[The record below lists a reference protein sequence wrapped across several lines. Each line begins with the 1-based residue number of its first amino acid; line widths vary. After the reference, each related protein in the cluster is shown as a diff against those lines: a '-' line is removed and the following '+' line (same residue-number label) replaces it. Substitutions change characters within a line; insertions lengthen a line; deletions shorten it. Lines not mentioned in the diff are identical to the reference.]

1 MALQMPPPEGVTW
14 DALQNCWRNAAGHPI
29 ESPADAIVQA
39 QIDGEPIFE
48 MTTKE
53 EISFMPEPDESAE
66 DMANIILSRVRRLA
80 SLASNAEKGPMET
93 NGAGFYVDGYT
104 LASTTNVGEIAV
116 RRMDSDK
123 VVILKSSQLT
133 GFLDRRF
140 ED

>member
-1 MALQMPPPEGVTW
+1 MDLKPPGAVTW
-14 DALQNCWRNAAGHPI
+14 DDAQRIWRNAAGHPI
-29 ESPADAIVQA
+29 ENPADAIVQA

-48 MTTKE
+48 LTAKE

-80 SLASNAEKGPMET
+80 SLASNAELGPIET

-104 LASTTNVGEIAV
+104 LASTDTVGEIAV
-116 RRMDSDK
+116 RRYDSPK
-123 VVILKSSQLT
+123 TVILKSSQLT
-133 GFLDRRF
+133 AFLDRRF